1 MPSETKSYCRF
12 QLISENLRNGGTRR
26 QVQDQDLNTSQG
38 RMSVWAAMFQLQS
51 NSISQEPLDTFVEL
65 PGTSYYTVGL
75 DSNQEII

>member
-1 MPSETKSYCRF
+1 MPSETESYCRF

-38 RMSVWAAMFQLQS
+38 RMSVWASMFQLQS

-65 PGTSYYTVGL
+65 PGIHLIT
-75 DSNQEII
+75 Q